1 MIAPDSDRTR
11 ERALTP
17 CKSSKHLAKRKRSQS
32 LNNTVRAKGTSER
45 ALTPCPKE
53 RSQFSNNKVQAKGT
67 ADRARLGPKPR
78 APLGGP
84 AGALPTTRGKGIRSS
99 LTSSATGTARMGR
112 SLQQDEEP
120 SRSRPP
126 RGARTAP
133 EASPRC
139 RSAAGHRNRRRAGS
153 GAASAC
159 RLMRAEVCAAA
170 PRRARQN
177 SPTSPA
183 PSAPR
188 RLGDG
193 QLSVVP
199 RAGAAGLWYRGAA
212 VWGEVGHASR
222 NAGDMRPVQTQKLCT
237 PEPEL
242 HWQD

>member
-17 CKSSKHLAKRKRSQS
+17 CKSSKHLAKSKRSQS

-126 RGARTAP
+126 RGP
-133 EASPRC
+133 
-139 RSAAGHRNRRRAGS
+139 GRRR
-153 GAASAC
+153 
-159 RLMRAEVCAAA
+159 RLHR
-170 PRRARQN
+170 
-177 SPTSPA
+177 
-183 PSAPR
+183 
-188 RLGDG
+188 
-193 QLSVVP
+193 
-199 RAGAAGLWYRGAA
+199 AAGLPRAIETDAGPAQ
-212 VWGEVGHASR
+212 VLPLPVGS
-222 NAGDMRPVQTQKLCT
+222 
-237 PEPEL
+237 
-242 HWQD
+242 